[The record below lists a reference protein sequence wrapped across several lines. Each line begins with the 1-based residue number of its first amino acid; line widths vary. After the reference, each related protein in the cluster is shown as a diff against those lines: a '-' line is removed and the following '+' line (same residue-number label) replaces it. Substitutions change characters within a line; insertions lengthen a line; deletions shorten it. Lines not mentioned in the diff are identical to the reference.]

1 VHRFN
6 LLLKNLPENRAWRKF
21 AHLPNQRKLP
31 DAKMLHQFRD
41 RLDLIQLRQLNAH
54 LLRPLLR
61 QLDPARKTLAI
72 IDSTDLPAAAHSF
85 KKNNPAA
92 RPGLPPWA
100 HAPSRAA

>member
-1 VHRFN
+1 
-6 LLLKNLPENRAWRKF
+6 
-21 AHLPNQRKLP
+21 
-31 DAKMLHQFRD
+31 
-41 RLDLIQLRQLNAH
+41 